1 MHQFLRHL
9 RLSHKFM
16 LLGGVALLVAL
27 PPLFR
32 SVTMSEHE
40 IATARAEV
48 AGIEPSRAALR
59 VMQLTQQHRGL
70 SAAALGGQVEAEA
83 QRAARQADIE
93 QAMTVFD
100 AIVRDRV
107 DNARVRSDWARI
119 RQDWAA
125 LVRDV
130 STRQVDLAQSFAR
143 HTALISSQY
152 DLHSRLITVF
162 RLELDPQEASHS
174 LIQATMK
181 QIPRLTE
188 SLGQARAKGA
198 AALARREATPAQ
210 RAELVALASGAAL
223 GLNDLAFTMDMA
235 FEADP
240 ALKGHLGDL
249 LVRARTDVETARALV
264 RTQLL
269 DAEALT
275 HAPSDY
281 FKTMTAAIDSV
292 FALYTAS
299 GEVLEQDLTGR
310 LQASRRLELAMLG
323 GCLLLM
329 LIGMSVGVGVAR
341 SVVRSAHEARSVA
354 TRIATGDLSGSV
366 EVRSSDDLGE
376 MMAALRDMQ
385 ASLIRVVGAVRQN
398 AQGVATASTEIAQGN
413 LDLSTRT
420 EQQASALQET
430 AATMEQLSTTVS
442 HNADSARQAN
452 DLAGSASTL
461 AERGGTMVA
470 QVVDKMNGIS
480 DASRRIVE
488 IIGVI
493 DGIAFQTNL
502 LALNAAVEAARAGEQ
517 GRGFAVVA
525 GEVRTLAQRS
535 AQAAREI
542 KGLIG
547 TSVARVDE
555 GVHVARETGQT
566 VEEVV
571 TSIRRVS
578 EIVGQ
583 ISAASAEQNVG
594 VKQIGQAIAQMD
606 QVTQQNAALVEQS
619 AAAATGL
626 RQQAQDLVGTV
637 AVFRLDGGS
646 APLATSS
653 RAASPA
659 QVRRDRA
666 PASASVSANDDWTS
680 F

>member
-1 MHQFLRHL
+1 MHQLLRHL
-9 RLSHKFM
+9 RLSHKFL
-16 LLGGVALLVAL
+16 LLGGVSLLVAL
-27 PPLFR
+27 PPLLY
-32 SVTMSEHE
+32 SVVMSERE
-40 IATARAEV
+40 IASSRTEV

-59 VMQLTQQHRGL
+59 LMQLTQQHRGL
-70 SAAALGGQVEAEA
+70 SATVLGGQAEAEV
-83 QRAARQADIE
+83 QRAARQAEIE
-93 QAMTVFD
+93 QAMAAFD
-100 AIVRDRV
+100 AIVQTRIA
-107 DNARVRSDWARI
+107 NERVRSEWARI
-119 RQDWAA
+119 RQDWAELA
-125 LVRDV
+125 REVAA
-130 STRQVDLAQSFAR
+130 RQIDLAQSFAR

-162 RLELDPQEASHS
+162 RLEMDPDEASHS

-188 SLGQARAKGA
+188 SLGQARAKGS

-210 RAELVALASGAAL
+210 RAELVALTSGAAL

-235 FEADP
+235 FEAEP
-240 ALKGHLGDL
+240 ALKSRLGDQL
-249 LVRARTDVETARALV
+249 ERARADIEAARVLVRAH
-264 RTQLL
+264 LL
-269 DAEALT
+269 DAETLT
-275 HAPSDY
+275 YAPADY
-281 FKTMTAAIDSV
+281 FKTMTGAIDSV
-292 FALYTAS
+292 FALYAAA
-299 GEVLEQDLTGR
+299 GQVLEQDLTAR
-310 LQASRRLELAMLG
+310 LQATRRIELMLLG

-329 LIGMSVGVGVAR
+329 LVGAWVGQGIAR
-341 SVVRSAHEARSVA
+341 SVVRSAHEARQVA
-354 TRIATGDLSGSV
+354 TRIAAGDLSGPV

-385 ASLIRVVGAVRQN
+385 AALIGVVGAVRQN

-430 AATMEQLSTTVS
+430 AATMEQLSSTVS
-442 HNADSARQAN
+442 HNADSAREAN
-452 DLAGSASTL
+452 ALAGGASTL
-461 AERGGTMVA
+461 AERGGVMVA

-480 DASRRIVE
+480 EASRRIVE

-493 DGIAFQTNL
+493 DGIAFQTNI

-555 GVHVARETGQT
+555 GVRMARETGQT

-571 TSIRRVS
+571 ASIRRVS
-578 EIVGQ
+578 GIVGQ

-594 VKQIGQAIAQMD
+594 VQQIGQAIAQMD

-637 AVFRLDGGS
+637 AVFRL
-646 APLATSS
+646 A
-653 RAASPA
+653 AASMDSAEPIQGKLNPA
-659 QVRRDRA
+659 LKQHEF
-666 PASASVSANDDWTS
+666 T
-680 F
+680 